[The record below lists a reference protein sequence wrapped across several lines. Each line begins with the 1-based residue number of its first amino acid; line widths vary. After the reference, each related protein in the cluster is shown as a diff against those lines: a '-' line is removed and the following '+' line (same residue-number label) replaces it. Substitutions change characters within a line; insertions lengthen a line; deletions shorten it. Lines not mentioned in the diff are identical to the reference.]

1 VKKRFMLDT
10 NKEDEL
16 QRKEDER
23 IAALDA
29 KIAALLCC
37 HKVSWPPRESWRI
50 AVSSFSI
57 QKP

>member
-1 VKKRFMLDT
+1 MKKRFMLDT

-29 KIAALLCC
+29 KIAARVCSSC
-37 HKVSWPPRESWRI
+37 SISTRRKPVSGKSES
-50 AVSSFSI
+50 
-57 QKP
+57 